1 MSNKI
6 GWCDTTW
13 NPVTGC
19 TPISEA
25 CTNCYARRMAQ
36 RLKGR
41 FGYPA
46 DDPFRVTLHPDKL
59 DEPLKWKKP
68 RRVFVVSMGDLFHED
83 VRFNFIAAVF
93 GVMAACPQ
101 HTFLLLTKRPE
112 RVLEWFSWVQKR
124 QEQGKSMFPN
134 DDDEWRIRQM
144 LCVEGR
150 KHGANIPP
158 HHGGE
163 WPLPNV
169 WLGVT
174 AENQDRLEERTGILL
189 QIPSAKR
196 FVSLEPMLGPME
208 LHQYIPHFEG
218 CRCPECYHRAFKSQP
233 AYTLD
238 WVILGQET
246 GPGARPA
253 KAGWFMDVIEQCR
266 AANVPVWVK
275 KAPPRVPVIREMP
288 CPNN

>member
-1 MSNKI
+1 
-6 GWCDTTW
+6 
-13 NPVTGC
+13 
-19 TPISEA
+19 
-25 CTNCYARRMAQ
+25 MAQ

-68 RRVFVVSMGDLFHED
+68 RRVFVVSMGDLFHEEVPFD
-83 VRFNFIAAVF
+83 YQLNVWLMIER
-93 GVMAACPQ
+93 CPQ
-101 HTFLLLTKRPE
+101 HIFLMLTKRTERMKYFFDLLYRNPE
-112 RVLEWFSWVQKR
+112 RS
-124 QEQGKSMFPN
+124 G
-134 DDDEWRIRQM
+134 I
-144 LCVEGR
+144 
-150 KHGANIPP
+150 H
-158 HHGGE
+158 
-163 WPLPNV
+163 PLHNL

-253 KAGWFMDVIEQCR
+253 KAGWFMDVIERCR
-266 AANVPVWVK
+266 NAGVPVWVK
-275 KAPPRVPVIREMP
+275 RAPAGVPVIREMP
-288 CPNN
+288 